1 MLLDDAVPVIGG
13 ETVAAESHLDIA
25 LVIAG
30 TVMIMFLAYH
40 LYRRCVMQR
49 AAKEMNADT
58 AGRGHVRSSHA
69 VVNGQVVY

>member
-1 MLLDDAVPVIGG
+1 MLIDDVVIGS
-13 ETVAAESHLDIA
+13 ETLEVESSHLDIA

-30 TVMIMFLAYH
+30 MVMMMFLVYH

-49 AAKEMNADT
+49 AAKEMNAAT
-58 AGRGHVRSSHA
+58 GGTTHERSSHA